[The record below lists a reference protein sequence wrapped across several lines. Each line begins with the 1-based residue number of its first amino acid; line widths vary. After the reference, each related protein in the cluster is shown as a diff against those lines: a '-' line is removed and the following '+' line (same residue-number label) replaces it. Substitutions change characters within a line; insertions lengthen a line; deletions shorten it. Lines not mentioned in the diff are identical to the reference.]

1 VSVIILVLST
11 VALLLLLVIIG
22 INRQPTHMAVVFVIL
37 VQPVVILYFVYWRA
51 RRHQTSLDLVI
62 KCFAIGYWLST
73 AQCQALRFF
82 SMTILYAVAGVISV
96 GGYKMGDAPS
106 TLESIDPW
114 LFVIPA
120 SNSTVMLNVTNT
132 IQQRNLSNTTI
143 TTPFSN
149 ITLHNAD
156 HGLSIPFSTDGGV
169 TPSPTHDIFFLFVL
183 YSSLVVSVFV
193 LNVAI
198 DESVKHYIVRCFPFT
213 SPLKNPQCV
222 LGTYVLSSASYVSYH
237 QLTAIFQT
245 CSSFYF

>member
-1 VSVIILVLST
+1 M
-11 VALLLLLVIIG
+11 ALLLLLVIIG
-22 INRQPTHMAVVFVIL
+22 INKQPTHMAVVFVIL

-62 KCFAIGYWLST
+62 KCFAIGYWLSSV
-73 AQCQALRFF
+73 QCQSLRFF
-82 SMTILYAVAGVISV
+82 TMPILYAVAGLISV
-96 GGYKMGDAPS
+96 GGYKMSDAPS

-114 LFVIPA
+114 LFVSPA
-120 SNSTVMLNVTNT
+120 SNSTTMLNVTT
-132 IQQRNLSNTTI
+132 TNTTI
-143 TTPFSN
+143 TAPFSN

-156 HGLSIPFSTDGGV
+156 HGLSIPFSTDAGV
-169 TPSPTHDIFFLFVL
+169 TPSPTHDIFFLFIL
-183 YSSLVVSVFV
+183 YISLVVSVFV

-237 QLTAIFQT
+237 QLSAIYQI
-245 CSSFYF
+245 CSFSYFYY